1 MARGVLQVT
10 SKRTLEIDANVC
22 IHSNTGRCTVLTLLQ
37 AAAESSIIGILM
49 PFVIMFAVFY
59 FLLLRPQQAQQKKRR
74 EMLGSLRR
82 GDKVVT
88 VGGIHGEITAIKDD
102 DITLKIADNVEI
114 KITRAGVGQKKGSEG
129 S

>member
-1 MARGVLQVT
+1 M
-10 SKRTLEIDANVC
+10 I
-22 IHSNTGRCTVLTLLQ
+22 LLQ
-37 AAAESSIIGILM
+37 AAADTSIIGVLM

-59 FLLLRPQQAQQKKRR
+59 FLLLRPQQTQQKKRR
-74 EMLGSLRR
+74 EMLGALRR

-102 DITLKIADNVEI
+102 DVTLKIAENVEVKMNRSGI
-114 KITRAGVGQKKGSEG
+114 GQKKGAEG